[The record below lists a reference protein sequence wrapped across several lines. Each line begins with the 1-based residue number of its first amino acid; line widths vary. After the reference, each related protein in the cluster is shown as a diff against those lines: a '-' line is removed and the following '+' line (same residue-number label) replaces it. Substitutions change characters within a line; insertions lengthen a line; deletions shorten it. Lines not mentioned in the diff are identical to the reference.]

1 MAAVPDLDVLPELL
15 PPAPS
20 VPSATQSAP
29 FVPHNAE
36 NVALAAAPAPAPVPA
51 PAPAPAPYRP
61 THAAPAPAA
70 DPLTSPLHV
79 LATAPAAPAA
89 APAPAAPSAVATA
102 EAPQAP
108 FATPSGP
115 PTWPCLGC
123 GARNSMDANAC
134 QQCARPFLPMEDT
147 FGFSLPGIGKVSN
160 LDKPQRAFIA
170 IGGIVIVTLL
180 FVALAFLVSA
190 VL

>member
-1 MAAVPDLDVLPELL
+1 MPELL
-15 PPAPS
+15 PPAP
-20 VPSATQSAP
+20 
-29 FVPHNAE
+29 
-36 NVALAAAPAPAPVPA
+36 APAPAAYLSA
-51 PAPAPAPYRP
+51 PAAPLAAPAADNFVVP
-61 THAAPAPAA
+61 APAPAA

-79 LATAPAAPAA
+79 LATAPAAPAQA
-89 APAPAAPSAVATA
+89 PAPAPAALSAVATA
-102 EAPQAP
+102 EAPPAP
-108 FATPSGP
+108 VATPTGP

-134 QQCARPFLPMEDT
+134 HQCARPFLPMEDT